1 MRWSH
6 GIEKLRVCHMHQIQ
20 GFFSRES
27 RYVAMKGR
35 QSLFM
40 GEKEKGNA
48 KLGLGF
54 RGRFVEL
61 KRAEVMRLG

>member
-1 MRWSH
+1 
-6 GIEKLRVCHMHQIQ
+6 MHQIQ

>member
-1 MRWSH
+1 
-6 GIEKLRVCHMHQIQ
+6 MHQIQ
-20 GFFSRES
+20 GFFNRES

-35 QSLFM
+35 QSLII
-40 GEKEKGNA
+40 GEKEKRIA

-61 KRAEVMRLG
+61 KRAEEMRL